1 MGTYI
6 FRRTLQTIPVLIGV
20 ALIAFLL
27 SDLSGSPVRQMMGP
41 HADPAIRKRIEEHLG
56 LNKPLHE
63 RFLNHMNN
71 LLHGDL
77 GLSVVKEGKSVSE
90 MIAESIVVTLRL
102 TLGAIF
108 LAATLGV
115 AFGVFSAWRPNSWI
129 DYSSSVFATIG
140 ISFPAFFLGML
151 LMLVFS
157 VKLGWFPIGG
167 YEPGSLKHLVLP
179 CLTLGLLS
187 TASVSRLTRNC
198 MLETMSQE
206 YIRSAR
212 AKGRGNWRVL
222 LGHAFPNALIPVVTV
237 IGNDFAGLLSGA
249 VLTETVFNIPGIGSV
264 IKDAIFQRDLP
275 VVMGCCV
282 VFALILVVANIV
294 IDVLYAF
301 LDPRIRHGE

>member
-1 MGTYI
+1 MATYI
-6 FRRTLQTIPVLIGV
+6 FRRILQTIPVLIGV
-20 ALIAFLL
+20 SLIAFLL
-27 SDLSGSPVRQMMGP
+27 TDLSGTPIRQMMGP
-41 HADPAIRKRIEEHLG
+41 HARPETIERLKEHLG
-56 LNKPLHE
+56 YNKPFYL
-63 RFLNHMNN
+63 RFFNHINH
-71 LLHGDL
+71 LIHGDL
-77 GLSVVKEGKSVSE
+77 GVSVVKEGKPVSE
-90 MIAESIVVTLRL
+90 MIDESIPVTLRL

-115 AFGVFSAWRPNSWI
+115 ASGIFSAWRPNSAI

-151 LMLVFS
+151 LMLLFS
-157 VKLGWFPIGG
+157 VKQHWFPIGG
-167 YEPGSLKHLVLP
+167 YDPGSLRHLVLP
-179 CLTLGLLS
+179 CVTLGLLS
-187 TASVSRLTRNC
+187 TASISRLTRNC

-212 AKGRGNWRVL
+212 AKGRGEWRVL

-237 IGNDFAGLLSGA
+237 IGNDFAGLLAGA
-249 VLTETVFNIPGIGSV
+249 VLTETVFQIPGIGSV
-264 IKDAIFQRDLP
+264 ITDAIFQRDLP

-282 VFALILVVANIV
+282 VFALILVVANIC

>member
-6 FRRTLQTIPVLIGV
+6 FRRILQTIPVLIGV

-27 SDLSGSPVRQMMGP
+27 SDLSGSPVRQMMGS
-41 HADPAIRKRIEEHLG
+41 HATPATRKRLEKHLG
-56 LNKPLHE
+56 LDRPLYE
-63 RFLNHMNN
+63 RFLNHLNN
-71 LLHGDL
+71 LAHGDL
-77 GLSVVKEGKSVSE
+77 GVSVVKDGKSVNE
-90 MIAESIVVTLRL
+90 MIGESIVVTLRL
-102 TLGAIF
+102 TLGAVF
-108 LAATLGV
+108 LAALLGV
-115 AFGVFSAWRPNSWI
+115 GLGIFSAWRPNSAI
-129 DYSSSVFATIG
+129 DYGASVFATVG

-167 YEPGSLKHLVLP
+167 YEPGSLTHLVLP
-179 CLTLGLLS
+179 SLTLGLLS
-187 TASVSRLTRNC
+187 TASISRLTRNC

-212 AKGRGNWRVL
+212 AKGRGNWWVL

-249 VLTETVFNIPGIGSV
+249 VLTETVFNIPGIGRV
-264 IKDAIFQRDLP
+264 ITLAIFDRDLP

-282 VFALILVVANIV
+282 VFAVILVVANIC